1 MPRISHA
8 LLPLLLAAGASVS
21 AESVLTEPAAT
32 STGRLTLEQLY
43 HPDQKLKFDPTPL
56 TRLSWDKQDRL
67 VEAQIKDGTVQLFAV
82 DPLNWEKTPIPVDGN
97 LISWL
102 KAAGIDDKA
111 AATLAESLGGQITP
125 EQSVYVFSHSKDLW
139 LLDLGRKTVS
149 QLTRTPTISEDEALL
164 SPDSKSVAYLKG
176 NDLYL
181 ITLATADET
190 PLTTGGSDT
199 RLNGRHDWVYQ
210 EELYGRGDF
219 RAFWWAPDSQK
230 LAYLSFDESRVPV
243 FTLAGDHSQPQQKNE
258 TRYPKAGDPN
268 PVVTLGVVNLAGETT
283 WLPSP
288 YGEQETLIVQVGWS
302 PSGELLASWQNRE
315 QTWLDL
321 RRYDAAG
328 DSAVMVRETSPA
340 WVERLPLPTF
350 LKDGGF
356 LWESDRTG
364 HRHLYRYDK
373 HYKLRNAVT
382 KGEWDVREVLGVDD
396 QSGKVYF
403 TANERNA
410 LGNDGYVAT
419 LKGGKPKRLTE
430 ARGSHSIRWNKT
442 WTHYLDS
449 WSSLNEP
456 PKQALFSADGKQI
469 KLVDDSGL
477 PDTIKALTLGEV
489 KFQTV
494 KARDGYELDAML
506 VLPPG
511 FDPNKSDAS
520 KKYPVFQH
528 LYAGPMAPQVTDRW
542 SSRLWFHFLAQQG
555 YVVWVL
561 DNRSASN
568 KGVKSAWPIHHKFGQ
583 LELQDQLDGLAWL
596 RAQGWADMDRIA
608 LSGWSYGG
616 YFTAY
621 AMTHSKA
628 WKIGLVGAP
637 VTDWSLYDSIYTER
651 YMGLPKTNTDG
662 YVKGSV
668 LNAVKDLSGK
678 ILIMHGTMDDNVHPQ
693 NSILLIDELIKA
705 GKDYELQLYPGHG
718 HGVRGD
724 WPTWARQKAMWQFV
738 QKNL

>member
-1 MPRISHA
+1 MTA
-8 LLPLLLAAGASVS
+8 LHRSGVALCTLLLAGTGV
-21 AESVLTEPAAT
+21 AADNL
-32 STGRLTLEQLY
+32 LTLEQIY
-43 HPDQKLKFDPTPL
+43 HPEQKQNFEPSPL

-67 VEAQIKDGTVQLFAV
+67 VEAVVKDGKVQLFAV
-82 DPLNWEKTPIPVDGN
+82 DIASWQKTPLAVDAD
-97 LISWL
+97 LLAWL
-102 KAAGIDDKA
+102 QAAGIDSKA
-111 AATLAESLGGQITP
+111 AESLAETLGGQMTP
-125 EQSVYVFSHSKDLW
+125 EQAIYVFSHNQDLW
-139 LLDLGRKTVS
+139 LLDRDQKTVRK
-149 QLTRTPTISEDEALL
+149 LTDSPSVSEDEALL
-164 SPDSKSVAYLKG
+164 APDNQKVAFLRG

-181 ITLATADET
+181 ITLADNREQA
-190 PLTTGGSDT
+190 LTRGGSDT
-199 RLNGRHDWVYQ
+199 RLNGRLDWVYQ
-210 EELYGRGDF
+210 EELYGRGNF
-219 RAFWWAPDSQK
+219 RAFWWAPDSAQI
-230 LAYLSFDESRVPV
+230 AYLSFDESKVPV
-243 FTLAGDHSQPQQKNE
+243 FTLPGDHSQPQQLNQ

-268 PVVTLGVVNLAGETT
+268 PIVTLGVVNLQGETR

-288 YGEQETLIVQVGWS
+288 YGDQETLIVQVGWT
-302 PSGELLASWQNRE
+302 PNGELLASWQNRE

-328 DSAVMVRETSPA
+328 NSAVMVRETSPA

-356 LWESDRTG
+356 VWESDRTG

-373 HYKLRNAVT
+373 RYKLRNAIT
-382 KGEWDVREVLGVDD
+382 KGNWDVREVLGVDD
-396 QSGKVYF
+396 GPDSKSGKVYF

-410 LGNDGYVAT
+410 LGNDAYVAS
-419 LKGGKPKRLTE
+419 LNGGKAQRLSE
-430 ARGSHSIRWNKT
+430 ARGSHSIRWNKA

-456 PKQALFSADGKQI
+456 PKQALFDASGKLV

-477 PDTIKALTLGEV
+477 PETMRALKLGEV
-489 KFQTV
+489 KFQTI
-494 KARDGYELDAML
+494 KARDGYLLDAML

-511 FDPNKSDAS
+511 FDANRLDAG

-542 SSRLWFHFLAQQG
+542 NSRLWFQLLAQHG

-568 KGVKSAWPIHHKFGQ
+568 KGVKSAWPIHRKFGQ
-583 LELQDQLDGLAWL
+583 LELQDQLDGIEWL
-596 RAQGWADMDRIA
+596 RSQGWADMDRIA
-608 LSGWSYGG
+608 LNGWSFGG

-621 AMTHSKA
+621 AMTRSKA
-628 WKIGLVGAP
+628 WKIGFVGAP

-651 YMGLPKTNTDG
+651 YMGLPKANADG
-662 YVKGSV
+662 YAKGSV

-678 ILIMHGTMDDNVHPQ
+678 ILIMHGTADDNVHPQ
-693 NSILLIDELIKA
+693 NSIMLIDALIKA

-724 WPTWARQKAMWQFV
+724 WPIWSQRKAMWRFLRE
-738 QKNL
+738 NL